1 MWSFPIDDEME
12 KKIEVW
18 LQTVVYPPIV
28 EKQLQDP
35 EIAMWVVKTK
45 DGKIYP
51 YSGAI
56 GGDCTY
62 SFTPTSLGMVTKVTS
77 YGQELDLTDYNLW

>member
-1 MWSFPIDDEME
+1 MWSFPIDDVQQ

-28 EKQLQDP
+28 EEQLKNPD
-35 EIAMWVVKTK
+35 IAMLVTKTE

-51 YSGAI
+51 YGGAV
-56 GGDCTY
+56 GGDLTY
-62 SFTPTSLGMVTKVTS
+62 SFTPTSLGTVTS
-77 YGQELDLTDYNLW
+77 VESWGQKLDITDYDLW